1 MSLKKWSKTLWSK
14 SSPPKCVSPLV
25 ASTSNTP
32 LSIVKI
38 DTSNVPPPRSKTK
51 IFFSPYFLSNPY
63 AIAAAVGSFK
73 ILTTFIPEIVP
84 ASLVAYL

>member
-1 MSLKKWSKTLWSK
+1 MS
-14 SSPPKCVSPLV
+14 PEV
-25 ASTSNTP
+25 ATTSNTP

-38 DTSNVPPPRSKTK
+38 ETSNVPPPRSNTK

-73 ILTTFIPEIVP
+73 ILTTFNPAIVP
-84 ASLVAYL
+84 ASLVACL